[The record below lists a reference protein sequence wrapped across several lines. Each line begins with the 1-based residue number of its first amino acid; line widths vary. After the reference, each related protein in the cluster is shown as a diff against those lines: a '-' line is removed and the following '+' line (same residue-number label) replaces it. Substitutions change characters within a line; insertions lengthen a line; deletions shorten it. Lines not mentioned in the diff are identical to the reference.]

1 MSLSAEELDG
11 VIEGLI
17 TAAGHEGGLR
27 RTPRV
32 SLRGAATAFP
42 VQGDAAGGFAIKVRD
57 VSRGGLGFTLDRA
70 IAVGTPLTVGLPL
83 PADAEPLRLTCHVR
97 HCRQVRPGLYA
108 VGAAFENP
116 LTEEEQEE

>member
-42 VQGDAAGGFAIKVRD
+42 VQGDGAGFPIKVRD
-57 VSRGGLGFTLDRA
+57 VSRGGLAFTHNAPL
-70 IAVGTPLTVGLPL
+70 AVGTPLTVRLPL
-83 PADAEPLRLTCHVR
+83 PNDAEPLRLTCHVR
-97 HCRQVRPGLYA
+97 HCRQAKPGLFTI
-108 VGAAFENP
+108 GAAFENP